1 MLDPYLLSLT
11 LIAVCYIIY
20 KQSRTKK
27 SKYRQSDIH
36 QVVKNILQPRNDDHP
51 SRPSQSEKHAEK
63 HSLKVI
69 FVDGKA
75 YWVNN
80 NTFYCADVNNG
91 NVDTESAVPVDVYSL
106 DKVGIN
112 RLLFILD
119 KLGDGSNNDSG
130 GSGDQRL

>member
-1 MLDPYLLSLT
+1 MVDPYFLFLT
-11 LIAVCYIIY
+11 LTAICYILY
-20 KQSRTKK
+20 RQTKLK
-27 SKYRQSDIH
+27 KIKYRQSDIH
-36 QVVKNILQPRNDDHP
+36 KVIKNMLEPKSLNHP

-63 HSLKVI
+63 HNVRVI

-91 NVDTESAVPVDVYSL
+91 DVDTESAMPIDVYSL

-112 RLLFILD
+112 KLLFILD

-130 GSGDQRL
+130 SSGDQRL